1 MEDNEH
7 KSDES
12 CGLTNDNGDNIAPK
26 SNSTPFAHE
35 AHRGPRIY
43 LGRSRIKYSQPL
55 EGVLISRWSNDRSA
69 YDSSGTLSMLSSNK
83 NNHCLL
89 IPCSNADELWQE
101 LLIT

>member
-7 KSDES
+7 KSNES

-26 SNSTPFAHE
+26 S
-35 AHRGPRIY
+35 IY

-55 EGVLISRWSNDRSA
+55 EGV
-69 YDSSGTLSMLSSNK
+69 DSSGTLSMLSSNK

-89 IPCSNADELWQE
+89 IPCSIADELWQE
-101 LLIT
+101 LLLI

>member
-7 KSDES
+7 KSNES

-55 EGVLISRWSNDRSA
+55 EGV
-69 YDSSGTLSMLSSNK
+69 DSSGTLSMLSSNK

-89 IPCSNADELWQE
+89 TPCSNADELWLE
-101 LLIT
+101 KLLT